1 MNATRTTE
9 RAAAPS
15 VPADIPATGPGAV
28 SGWRLVVTAVPAQA
42 RAVRDLDGL
51 WLAPGAR
58 AELPGGAL
66 VLAVDVHDAPR
77 RWRITALRAT
87 PGGLENAGRWE
98 RRSPLGPREINALRT
113 LLSGDAASHTVRVLA
128 EPNRAPAVCRA
139 CDRALPAGQGLAHRT
154 PAGHVTTCRSCP
166 VPPFG
171 VNPDAGRC
179 ARCSG
184 WVTAGEGLLAPAPRA
199 PGRYRPAHR
208 ACPDQP
214 LPGPPLRTATWCL
227 ECRTTVPA
235 GTGYWDRGPHH
246 APGHCALPAD
256 GLPRWSVRVPAREAA
271 DWAPGQVRRIR
282 HTPAANEPA
291 LPEGLPGGRIL
302 ADTGHMTVLAHV
314 LDTRT
319 TGAGST
325 LALVRAATWI
335 EAAGLLAAELDQAL
349 ATRPDGGTFLA
360 RQVVERICGDTGWV
374 AEITG
379 HDPRHGLTREFL
391 RPQTDYDQADAHGH
405 RGVLDA
411 WTLRP
416 RRVYEVS
423 RPLGPPAKNWRAVRS
438 RLGRRARVTA
448 EHRAFVRVTAEG
460 DIVEITEEEVQAW
473 LVVAL
478 EWMS

>member
-1 MNATRTTE
+1 MNAARIAE

-15 VPADIPATGPGAV
+15 ALADIPASAPGAA
-28 SGWRLVVTAVPAQA
+28 SGWRLVVTAVPAHA

-58 AELPGGAL
+58 AALPDGAL

-77 RWRITALRAT
+77 RWSITALHAT
-87 PGGLENAGRWE
+87 PGGLEEAGRWE
-98 RRSPLGPREINALRT
+98 RRSPLGAREITALRT
-113 LLSGDAASHTVRVLA
+113 LLAGDAADHTMRVLA
-128 EPNRAPAVCRA
+128 EPNRAPADCTA
-139 CDRALPAGQGLAHRT
+139 CGRALPVGRGLAHRT
-154 PAGHVTTCRSCP
+154 PAGHVTTCRPCP

-184 WVTAGEGLLAPAPRA
+184 WVTAADGQITPAPEA
-199 PGRYRPAHR
+199 PGRYRPVHR
-208 ACPDQP
+208 ACPETP
-214 LPGPPLRTATWCL
+214 LPGPPVRAATWCV

-256 GLPRWSVRVPAREAA
+256 GLPRWSVRVPAHEVT
-271 DWAPGQVRRIR
+271 DWAPGQVRRTR
-282 HTPAANEPA
+282 HTPAAGEPS
-291 LPEGLPGGRIL
+291 LDEGLPGGRIL
-302 ADTGHMTVLAHV
+302 ADTGYMSVLAHV

-319 TGAGST
+319 TGRST
-325 LALVRAATWI
+325 LALVRAATWM
-335 EAAGLLAAELDQAL
+335 EAAPLLAAELDQAL

-360 RQVVERICGDTGWV
+360 RAVVERIYGDTGWV

-379 HDPRHGLTREFL
+379 HDPRHGLAREFL
-391 RPQTDYDQADAHGH
+391 RPQTDYDEADACGH

-438 RLGRRARVTA
+438 RLGRSARVTA
-448 EHRAFVRVTAEG
+448 EHRSFVRVTAEG

-473 LVVAL
+473 LAAAL

>member
-1 MNATRTTE
+1 MSGTRTAE

-15 VPADIPATGPGAV
+15 VPADIPATAPGTV
-28 SGWRLVVTAVPAQA
+28 SGWRLVVTAVPARA

-51 WLAPGAR
+51 WLAPGALV
-58 AELPGGAL
+58 ALPDGAL
-66 VLAVDVHDAPR
+66 VLAIDVHDAPR
-77 RWRITALRAT
+77 RWTITALRAA
-87 PGGLENAGRWE
+87 PDGLEEAGRWE
-98 RRSPLGPREINALRT
+98 RRSPLGPREINVLHAL
-113 LLSGDAASHTVRVLA
+113 LAGDAASHTVRVLA
-128 EPNRAPAVCRA
+128 EPNRAPAACRA
-139 CDRALPAGQGLAHRT
+139 CDRTLPAGQGLAYRT
-154 PAGHVTTCRSCP
+154 PAGHVTTCRACP
-166 VPPFG
+166 LPLFG

-179 ARCSG
+179 VRCSG
-184 WVTAGEGLLAPAPRA
+184 WVTAGEGLLAPAPGA
-199 PGRYRPAHR
+199 PGRYRPVHR

-256 GLPRWSVRVPAREAA
+256 GLPRWSVRVPAREST

-282 HTPAANEPA
+282 HTPAVGEPA

-302 ADTGHMTVLAHV
+302 ADNGHMTVLAHV

-319 TGAGST
+319 TGASFT

-335 EAAGLLAAELDQAL
+335 EAAPLLAAELDQAL

-360 RQVVERICGDTGWV
+360 RQVVERICGDRGWV

-391 RPQTDYDQADAHGH
+391 HPQTDYDQADAHGH

-423 RPLGPPAKNWRAVRS
+423 RPLGPPAKDWRAVRR

-460 DIVEITEEEVQAW
+460 DIVEITEEEVQVW
-473 LVVAL
+473 LAVAL